1 MNRFAQL
8 ITFDDLVHFSPDFI
22 EARNLA
28 NRVAPSGISVFI
40 TSEPGCGSWQLAS
53 HIHNRSVRRL
63 NPIQLFQPDKL
74 TPSGQIRQLF
84 GFEEAGVLWPGL
96 LEQADGGTLVIDPIE
111 ALAPESQVRLFRA
124 LNSREFVPE
133 GSQAWQRM
141 DLRFIAVSRFSPSD
155 VSRLGMVRD
164 ELLFRLEGV
173 PVGLP
178 ALRFRVRDIIPLAR
192 RFMDRLAAENGQVSR
207 SPDRSAAE
215 ALIGY
220 SWPGNDEE
228 LFQVMERVMTLGDH
242 TTLKASDLVS
252 PVTGQSISAPVVN
265 TDVFTME
272 NDRLI
277 TLNEAREFLFRKAMK
292 LTGNNA
298 DEAARL
304 LGIGRATAFR
314 MQRKEKGDGK

>member
-1 MNRFAQL
+1 MNRFGQL
-8 ITFDDLVHFSPDFI
+8 ITFDDLVHHSPDYV

-40 TSEPGCGSWQLAS
+40 TAEPGCGAWQLAA
-53 HIHNRSVRRL
+53 HIHKQSVRRL
-63 NPIQLFQPDKL
+63 NPVRLFNPAKL
-74 TPSGQIRQLF
+74 TATGQIRQLF
-84 GFEEAGVLWPGL
+84 GFEEAGVLWPGV

-111 ALAPESQVRLFRA
+111 ALAPDSQVRLFRA

-141 DLRFIAVSRFSPSD
+141 DIRFIAVSRFSPSE

-173 PVGLP
+173 PVDLP
-178 ALRFRVRDIIPLAR
+178 ALRFRVRDIIPQAR
-192 RFMDRLAAENGQVSR
+192 VFMEKLAAGTSQTPR
-207 SPDRSAAE
+207 TPDRSAAE

-228 LFQVMERVMTLGDH
+228 LFQVMERAMSVSDSTI
-242 TTLKASDLVS
+242 LKSTDLIS
-252 PVTGQSISAPVVN
+252 PVTGQAISAPVVN
-265 TDVFTME
+265 TDVFTMD

-277 TLNEAREFLFRKAMK
+277 TWNEARDFLFRKAMK
-292 LTGNNA
+292 LTGGNA
-298 DEAARL
+298 DEAARR

-314 MQRKEKGDGK
+314 MQRKEKGDRK